1 MMSAAIVTLER
12 VAHMADAAAGMARD
26 LIFLAPIFHGKIWG
40 GRELEKRFGY
50 MIPDGPIGECWGI
63 SAHPN
68 GDCVVDGGEFDG
80 QHLSEL
86 WESHHELF
94 SGAEGDRFPL
104 LIKIL
109 DARENLS
116 VQVHPD
122 DAYAAEHENGSLGK
136 RECWYVIDCEPGTRI
151 IVGQRAKSREELAA
165 MIEEGRWDDML
176 NYVPIH
182 PGDFFRIEPG
192 TIHAIMGGTLILE
205 TQQSSDVTYRVY
217 DYDRIQ
223 PDGTKRPLHV
233 KQSLDVVDYGQ
244 VPPTSGTVTAPEKD
258 GVTEL
263 MACPNFDVER
273 VRVSGEKTLAQPWPF
288 MCLSVIEGSGS
299 VCNGSGVE
307 HAVSAGS
314 HFLAP
319 FGSGDVL
326 LTGEM
331 TLITS
336 HLPER
341 A

>member
-1 MMSAAIVTLER
+1 MY
-12 VAHMADAAAGMARD
+12 
-26 LIFLAPIFHGKIWG
+26 PIILKPYVSETIWG
-40 GRELEKRFGY
+40 GRKLIDEYHVVTDKKNAAEGWMLSCH
-50 MIPDGPIGECWGI
+50 PAGE
-63 SAHPN
+63 ST
-68 GDCVVDGGEFDG
+68 VVNGEFAG
-80 QHLSEL
+80 QTLTEVLKRDPALCGSN
-86 WESHHELF
+86 
-94 SGAEGDRFPL
+94 AERFEDFPI
-104 LIKIL
+104 LIKFI
-109 DARENLS
+109 DARDDLS

-165 MIEEGRWDDML
+165 MISEGRWSDML

-192 TIHAIMGGTLILE
+192 TMHAIMGGTLILE

-217 DYDRIQ
+217 DYDRVQ
-223 PDGTKRPLHV
+223 SDGTKRPLHV
-233 KQSLDVVDYGQ
+233 KQSLDVVDYEQ
-244 VPPTSGTVTAPEKD
+244 VPPTSGKVTAPEED

-288 MCLSVIEGSGS
+288 MCLSAIEGSGS
-299 VCNGSGVE
+299 VRDGAGVE

-319 FGSGDVL
+319 SGSGDIR

>member
-1 MMSAAIVTLER
+1 
-12 VAHMADAAAGMARD
+12 
-26 LIFLAPIFHGKIWG
+26 
-40 GRELEKRFGY
+40 
-50 MIPDGPIGECWGI
+50 
-63 SAHPN
+63 
-68 GDCVVDGGEFDG
+68 
-80 QHLSEL
+80 
-86 WESHHELF
+86 
-94 SGAEGDRFPL
+94 
-104 LIKIL
+104 
-109 DARENLS
+109 
-116 VQVHPD
+116 
-122 DAYAAEHENGSLGK
+122 
-136 RECWYVIDCEPGTRI
+136 
-151 IVGQRAKSREELAA
+151 
-165 MIEEGRWDDML
+165 
-176 NYVPIH
+176 
-182 PGDFFRIEPG
+182 
-192 TIHAIMGGTLILE
+192 MGGTLILE

-223 PDGTKRPLHV
+223 SDGTKRPLHV

-299 VCNGSGVE
+299 VCDGSGVE

-319 FGSGDVL
+319 FGSGDVR